1 MEDLLYDVIN
11 DEVIPHNKVSSITWE
26 KQFTTLIDLSVMID
40 NDLDRKNT
48 RISDLPTSIHH
59 SIIRKEASNK
69 DENQEQLTLNHNFIQ
84 IGINNRV
91 IVYDLSPI
99 NLPKKNFFGRYEA
112 SGRPLEVTFFS
123 YTNQLMT
130 PETYVNAGIQM
141 IQNYEDP
148 TKRRDGHLFNY
159 IVSNRDSNECLIM

>member
-1 MEDLLYDVIN
+1 M
-11 DEVIPHNKVSSITWE
+11 
-26 KQFTTLIDLSVMID
+26 
-40 NDLDRKNT
+40 
-48 RISDLPTSIHH
+48 
-59 SIIRKEASNK
+59 
-69 DENQEQLTLNHNFIQ
+69 NHNLLQ

-99 NLPKKNFFGRYEA
+99 KQPEKNLSDGYV
-112 SGRPLEVTFFS
+112 SVGRPLEVTFFS

-141 IQNYEDP
+141 IRNFEDP

-159 IVSNRDSNECLIM
+159 IVSNRDSNECMIK

>member
-11 DEVIPHNKVSSITWE
+11 DEVLPQNKVSSITWE
-26 KQFTTLIDLSVMID
+26 KQLTTLIDLSVMID

-69 DENQEQLTLNHNFIQ
+69 DENQEQLTLNHNLIQ

-99 NLPKKNFFGRYEA
+99 KLPKRNIFGGYDA
-112 SGRPLEVTFFS
+112 IGRPLEVTFFS

-159 IVSNRDSNECLIM
+159 IVSNRDSNESLIM